1 MALKRSV
8 AITATGSKRIK
19 AAPAALS
26 QLNLKPRN
34 YRIPRQ
40 ILEFP
45 SKKYPLTPKKPILEF
60 LSKFPSFY
68 KTLNTLLL

>member
-26 QLNLKPRN
+26 QLSLKPRN
-34 YRIPRQ
+34 SRIPKQ
-40 ILEFP
+40 
-45 SKKYPLTPKKPILEF
+45 ILEF
-60 LSKFPSFY
+60 LSKF
-68 KTLNTLLL
+68 

>member
-1 MALKRSV
+1 MVLRHSA

-40 ILEFP
+40 ILEF
-45 SKKYPLTPKKPILEF
+45 
-60 LSKFPSFY
+60 LSK
-68 KTLNTLLL
+68 NTP